1 MNKNHKGF
9 ALITVLLIV
18 FGITIIS
25 GGAYYLGMKNST
37 QNKIQNNLDT
47 ITPLVDKK
55 NIDSVSTITTTSSA
69 KQVKQIICSLSG
81 NGI

>member
-55 NIDSVSTITTTSSA
+55 ILIVFQQLQQLHQLN
-69 KQVKQIICSLSG
+69 K
-81 NGI
+81 